1 MRICVVDAS
10 AMGALLF
17 GEPRAEE
24 VAEALEDARL
34 AAPSLLRFEMASV
47 CLKKI
52 LAHPELE
59 ARLMSVFDLFARFA
73 IDTVQV
79 DHPAT
84 VALAMDTGLTTY
96 DASYLWLAKELKGEL
111 ITLDERLAN
120 ATCNRR
126 IKDPGQHG

>member
-17 GEPRAEE
+17 GESKAEE
-24 VAEALEDARL
+24 VAKVMEDAHL
-34 AAPSLLRFEMASV
+34 AAPALLRFEMASI

-52 LAHPELE
+52 VAHPELE
-59 ARLMSVFDLFARFA
+59 TRLMSVFDLFNRFA

-79 DHPAT
+79 DHRAT
-84 VALAMDTGLTTY
+84 VTLAMDTGLTTY

-111 ITLDERLAN
+111 ITLDERLAK
-120 ATCNRR
+120 AV
-126 IKDPGQHG
+126 KSL

>member
-24 VAEALEDARL
+24 VVKVLKGARL
-34 AAPSLLRFEMASV
+34 AAPSLLKFEMASV

-52 LAHPELE
+52 VAHPELE
-59 ARLMSVFDLFARFA
+59 VRLMSVFDLFARLA

-79 DHPAT
+79 DHRAT
-84 VALAMDTGLTTY
+84 VTLAMDTGLTTY
-96 DASYLWLAKELKGEL
+96 DASYLWLARELKGEL
-111 ITLDERLAN
+111 ITLDEKLLKMIDR
-120 ATCNRR
+120 
-126 IKDPGQHG
+126 

>member
-24 VAEALEDARL
+24 VAEVMEGAHL
-34 AAPSLLRFEMASV
+34 AAPALLWFEMASV
-47 CLKKI
+47 CLKKVV
-52 LAHPELE
+52 AHPELKSQ
-59 ARLMSVFDLFARFA
+59 LMLAFDLFYRLA

-79 DHPAT
+79 DHRAT
-84 VALAMDTGLTTY
+84 VKLAMKTGLTTY

-111 ITLDERLAN
+111 ITLDERLAKEID
-120 ATCNRR
+120 R
-126 IKDPGQHG
+126 

>member
-17 GEPRAEE
+17 GESKAEE
-24 VAEALEDARL
+24 VAEVMKDAHL
-34 AAPSLLRFEMASV
+34 AAPALLRFEMASI

-52 LAHPELE
+52 VAHPELE
-59 ARLMSVFDLFARFA
+59 TRLMSAFDLFNRFA

-79 DHPAT
+79 DHRAT
-84 VALAMDTGLTTY
+84 VTLAMATGLTTY

-111 ITLDERLAN
+111 ITLDERLAQ
-120 ATCNRR
+120 AF
-126 IKDPGQHG
+126 KSL

>member
-17 GEPRAEE
+17 GESKAEE
-24 VAEALEDARL
+24 VAKVMKDAHL
-34 AAPSLLRFEMASV
+34 AAPALLRFEMASI

-52 LAHPELE
+52 VAHPELE
-59 ARLMSVFDLFARFA
+59 TRLMSTFDLFNRFA

-79 DHPAT
+79 DHRAT
-84 VALAMDTGLTTY
+84 VTLAMATGLTTY

-111 ITLDERLAN
+111 ITLDERLAK
-120 ATCNRR
+120 AV
-126 IKDPGQHG
+126 KSL

>member
-17 GEPRAEE
+17 GESKAEE
-24 VAEALEDARL
+24 VAKVMKDAHL
-34 AAPSLLRFEMASV
+34 AAPALLRFEMASI

-52 LAHPELE
+52 VAHPELE
-59 ARLMSVFDLFARFA
+59 TQLMSTFDLFNRFA

-79 DHPAT
+79 DHRAT
-84 VALAMDTGLTTY
+84 VTLAMATGLTTY

-111 ITLDERLAN
+111 ITLDERLAK
-120 ATCNRR
+120 AV
-126 IKDPGQHG
+126 KSL

>member
-24 VAEALEDARL
+24 VAEVLEGARL
-34 AAPSLLRFEMASV
+34 TAPALLKFEVASV

-52 LAHPELE
+52 ISHPELE
-59 ARLMSVFDLFARFA
+59 TRIMTAFGFFARLA

-79 DHPAT
+79 DHLAT
-84 VALAMDTGLTTY
+84 VTLAMATGLTTY
-96 DASYLWLAKELKGEL
+96 DASYLWVARELKGEL
-111 ITLDERLAN
+111 ITLDEKLAK
-120 ATCNRR
+120 AV
-126 IKDPGQHG
+126 GSL

>member
-17 GEPRAEE
+17 GESKAEE
-24 VAEALEDARL
+24 VAKVMKDAHL
-34 AAPSLLRFEMASV
+34 AAPALLRFEMASI

-52 LAHPELE
+52 VAHPELE
-59 ARLMSVFDLFARFA
+59 TRLMSALDLFNRFA

-79 DHPAT
+79 DHRAT
-84 VALAMDTGLTTY
+84 VTLAMATGLTTY

-111 ITLDERLAN
+111 ITLDERLAK
-120 ATCNRR
+120 AV
-126 IKDPGQHG
+126 KSL

>member
-17 GEPRAEE
+17 GEPKAEE
-24 VAEALEDARL
+24 VAETLEGARL
-34 AAPSLLRFEMASV
+34 AAPGLLRFEMASV

-52 LAHPELE
+52 VAHPELE
-59 ARLMSVFDLFARFA
+59 TRLMTAFDLFARLA

-79 DHPAT
+79 DHRAT
-84 VALAMDTGLTTY
+84 VTLAKETGLSTY

-111 ITLDERLAN
+111 ITLDERLAK
-120 ATCNRR
+120 
-126 IKDPGQHG
+126 IVDVL

>member
-10 AMGALLF
+10 AMAALLF

-24 VAEALEDARL
+24 VAEVLEGAHL
-34 AAPSLLRFEMASV
+34 AAPALLRFEMASV

-52 LAHPELE
+52 VAHPELE
-59 ARLMSVFDLFARFA
+59 TRLMSAFDLLYKVA

-84 VALAMDTGLTTY
+84 VTLAMKTGLTTY
-96 DASYLWLAKELKGEL
+96 DASYLWLARELKGEL
-111 ITLDERLAN
+111 ITLDERLLKMID
-120 ATCNRR
+120 R
-126 IKDPGQHG
+126 